1 MVQNLVP
8 VGDVT
13 TGTPKVPAAATT
25 AGSSA
30 AAPIKHILLS
40 VVLGTAGKL
49 EIVYH

>member
-1 MVQNLVP
+1 MVQNHVP

-30 AAPIKHILLS
+30 AAPTRHILLS

-49 EIVYH
+49 EIIFY